1 MSHTKQSNMNIPSD
15 FEDNLS
21 HFRIKFHLDEAKGQ
35 LNSNAHNFVSQ
46 GKFGSIQKSYE
57 HI

>member
-1 MSHTKQSNMNIPSD
+1 MSHTKQSNIPSD

-21 HFRIKFHLDEAKGQ
+21 HFRIKFRLDEAKGQ
-35 LNSNAHNFVSQ
+35 LNSNAHKFVSQ
-46 GKFGSIQKSYE
+46 GKIGSIQKSYE